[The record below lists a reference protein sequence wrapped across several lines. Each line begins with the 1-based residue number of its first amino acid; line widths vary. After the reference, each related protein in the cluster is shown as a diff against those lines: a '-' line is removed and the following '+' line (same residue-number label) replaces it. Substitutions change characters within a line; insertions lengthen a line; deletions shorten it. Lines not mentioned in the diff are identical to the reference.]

1 MKRIGM
7 IGGFGP
13 EATLDYYKR
22 IVEEYKSQTNGLYPD
37 IVIYSMDISKLF
49 KLIELK
55 QWNELVDWLVEGL
68 QVLKRAGSD
77 FGFISANTP
86 HIVFDQVKQ
95 QSPLPLVSIV
105 EAASDYSLSLN
116 LKKLGL
122 LGTKFTMSNSFFKKV
137 FQENEIGVEVPR
149 ESDQNYIQE
158 KYVTEL
164 ENGVF
169 KEETRKELLRIVRGM
184 KDEKGIDGVVL
195 GCTELPLILTKDEYG
210 LPFLNTTKIHV
221 DMIVQCSL
229 M

>member
-221 DMIVQCSL
+221 DKIVQYSL